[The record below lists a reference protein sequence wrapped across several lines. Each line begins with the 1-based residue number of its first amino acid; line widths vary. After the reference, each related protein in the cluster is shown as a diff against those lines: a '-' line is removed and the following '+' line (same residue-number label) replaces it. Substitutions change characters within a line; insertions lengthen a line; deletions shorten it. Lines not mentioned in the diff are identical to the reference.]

1 MSDFPNKTPL
11 PGKPGPHIPQGPPGS
26 PAAPKKE
33 PLEPIVSGAKQVK
46 RPVTRRLFN
55 FIFAE
60 SPREIAPR
68 VGRDL
73 VVPHLKMGVEAAFNA
88 ILSNVLWGQDQNRPT
103 TGMIRQPML
112 RGGMTNYSGMSQQSS
127 MLMAKHASPQVPA
140 PSSYEDLCFGSKAD
154 AELLL
159 AFLYDYIN
167 QYNVVDVGAF
177 YEKAGIPTTHVHQ
190 AYGWYSLDSARISPR
205 NGGWLLELPRPIVL

>member
-1 MSDFPNKTPL
+1 MTEFPNKTPL
-11 PGKPGPHIPQGPPGS
+11 PGKPGPLPPPTGQQQ
-26 PAAPKKE
+26 APKKE

-46 RPVTRRLFN
+46 RPVTKRLFN

-60 SPREIAPR
+60 SPKEIAPR

-88 ILSNVLWGQDQNRPT
+88 ILSNVLWGNDTARPT

-112 RGGMTNYSGMSQQSS
+112 RGGMTNYSGISQQPTS
-127 MLMAKHASPQVPA
+127 MLMAKHASTPSVA
-140 PSSYEDLCFGSKAD
+140 PSSYEDIWLGSKQD

-159 AFLYDYIN
+159 AFLFDYIN
-167 QYNVVDVGAF
+167 QYNVVDVGSL
-177 YEKAGIPTTHVHQ
+177 YEKAGLQTTHIHQ
-190 AYGWYSLDSARISPR
+190 AYGWYSLDSARISPKH
-205 NGGWLLELPRPIVL
+205 GGWLLELPRPVLL